1 MRRLNS
7 KEVAGLCLLLG
18 LCSAGDTHACI
29 PGVACT
35 LAPVVIDSCP
45 NCTQLSDNVDYV
57 PPGSLGALPSFVPAS
72 PINIPGGLLDSGPI
86 NDPNCG
92 QTSVSATGNLDMQ
105 NFTRTREGKGSVVG
119 AETNKAYHHSFT
131 NESGYVPATNSGAP
145 SASSGATFCGV
156 DVGQY
161 WASQF
166 TNMGVESATVA
177 DVTPYTVQKSCR
189 GSICTEL
196 HLLGA
201 NAQNAIAKATSNG
214 ANQTI
219 NQTQC
224 QALFLAVFNT
234 DEGNLETWFNNSGTG
249 IQLSTLP
256 TQTQTAI
263 MDYAFQSGDGY
274 LGVTST
280 VAKDILALNWAGLE
294 QYWSSLGDKRDALRA
309 QELANDMLAHKLG
322 TFGAPC
328 PT

>member
-18 LCSAGDTHACI
+18 LCSAADTHACI

-45 NCTQLSDNVDYV
+45 NCTQLSDNVNYV
-57 PPGSLGALPSFVPAS
+57 PPGSLGVLPSFVPVQ
-72 PINIPGGLLDSGPI
+72 PIYIPGGLLNNGPI

-92 QTSVSATGNLDMQ
+92 QTSVSAAGNSDMQ
-105 NFTRTREGKGSVVG
+105 NVTRTREGQGSVVG
-119 AETNKAYHHSFT
+119 SETNKAYHHSFT
-131 NESGYVPATNSGAP
+131 NETGYVPPTNSGAA
-145 SASSGATFCGV
+145 SADSGATFCGV

-161 WASQF
+161 WAWQF
-166 TNMGVESATVA
+166 TNMGVASSTVA
-177 DVTPYTVQKSCR
+177 DVTPYTVQKVCHGLVCVESH
-189 GSICTEL
+189 T
-196 HLLGA
+196 LGA
-201 NAQNAIAKATSNG
+201 NAQNLIANETQNASRN
-214 ANQTI
+214 TI
-219 NQTQC
+219 SQAQC
-224 QALFLAVFNT
+224 QAIFFNVFNT
-234 DEGNLETWFNNSGTG
+234 DESNLETWFNNSGTG
-249 IQLSTLP
+249 VQFSSLP
-256 TQTQTAI
+256 TQTQMAV
-263 MDYAFQSGDGY
+263 MDYAFQNGDGY

-309 QELANDMLAHKLG
+309 QGLMNDMLAHKLR